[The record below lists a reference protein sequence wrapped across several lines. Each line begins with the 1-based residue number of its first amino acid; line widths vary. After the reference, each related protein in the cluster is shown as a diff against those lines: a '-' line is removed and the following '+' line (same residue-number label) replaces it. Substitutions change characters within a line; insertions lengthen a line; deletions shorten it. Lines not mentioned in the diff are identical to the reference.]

1 MDLTNTGLL
10 LVRVVVGLV
19 MAAHGTQKLFGWFG
33 GYGLS
38 GTGQYL
44 EQLDFRPGRVQ
55 AALAGLAEAGGGVLL
70 AAGFLT
76 PVAVAAIIAV
86 MLVAGVSVHLEK
98 GFFAHQGG
106 YEYTLVLASVAL
118 AVAFTGPGTLSV
130 DHALGISWAGEASG
144 LAALGAGAIGGA
156 LPLVVRAATRRSA
169 VARVA

>member
-1 MDLTNTGLL
+1 MTFGLL
-10 LVRVVVGLV
+10 ILRLVVGLSL
-19 MAAHGTQKLFGWFG
+19 AAHGAQKLFGWFG

>member
-1 MDLTNTGLL
+1 MTFGLL
-10 LVRVVVGLV
+10 ILRLVVGLSL
-19 MAAHGTQKLFGWFG
+19 AAHGAQKLFGWFG

-156 LPLVVRAATRRSA
+156 LPLVV
-169 VARVA
+169 